1 MGILQH
7 LTCLLS
13 NLYAGEQAAVR
24 TGHGTIHWFQTGK
37 GVCQGCILSLY
48 LFNLCAEYIMGNAR
62 LDEAQM
68 GIKITRRN
76 VNTSVMQLKPP
87 LCRKQRGTKEPLDEG
102 ERA

>member
-37 GVCQGCILSLY
+37 GECQGCILSPCLFILY
-48 LFNLCAEYIMGNAR
+48 AEYLMQNAR